1 MARYYCSGFD
11 ITNAF
16 GQGLGEQFRK
26 ELKSTRSIV
35 FIPAGAERV
44 EKANNKTVPIFLEH
58 LKNVGIEFEKNVLI
72 TPDFTKEEAMEADLQ
87 EPELRH
93 SPGSE

>member
-26 ELKSTRSIV
+26 ELKSTGSVV

-44 EKANNKTVPIFLEH
+44 EKAKNKTVPIFLEH
-58 LKNVGIEFEKNVLI
+58 LKNGIKA
-72 TPDFTKEEAMEADLQ
+72 K
-87 EPELRH
+87 
-93 SPGSE
+93 